1 MNWAKNQNVVQEIME
16 ANEEIWQIKLLI
28 DSEKEVHNQLKENL
42 ILMNKDIL
50 NKKKQQK
57 GANGTHERYS

>member
-1 MNWAKNQNVVQEIME
+1 ME

-50 NKKKQQK
+50 NKKK
-57 GANGTHERYS
+57 

>member
-1 MNWAKNQNVVQEIME
+1 ME

>member
-1 MNWAKNQNVVQEIME
+1 MREDILKATEAMNWAKNQNVVQEIME

-50 NKKKQQK
+50 NKKK
-57 GANGTHERYS
+57 